1 MIREA
6 NEKDLPDILE
16 IYNDAIENTTAIY
29 TYKPLTLS
37 ERETWFKN
45 KKKEGYP
52 VLVFEQDNKAVGFAS
67 FGPFRAWPAY
77 KYTAEHLVY
86 VHKEYRKQ
94 GIGMLLLKEII
105 KIVSE
110 RKYKTLVAGIDSDNE
125 KSIYMHKK
133 LGFTYSGIIEKAGYK
148 FGRWLNL
155 AFYQLELEGP
165 EFPTEE

>member
-29 TYKPLTLS
+29 TYKPLTLI
-37 ERETWFKN
+37 EREKWLKN

-52 VLVFEQDNKAVGFAS
+52 VLVYEQDNKAVGFAS

-110 RKYKTLVAGIDSDNE
+110 REYKTLVAGIDSDNE

-133 LGFTYSGIIEKAGYK
+133 LGFTYSGTIEKAGYK

-155 AFYQLELEGP
+155 AFYQLELKGP
-165 EFPTEE
+165 ESPTEE